1 MIVVADTSPLLNLA
15 AVDKLSLLKLLY
27 SEIVIPPAVS
37 EELCRNGIRPDLSFM
52 RVVTADD
59 RNMVT
64 VLQDQL
70 DPGEAEAIAVALEL
84 HADLLLVDEKRGRR
98 LATAHG
104 LEITGLLGVL
114 AEAKSRGLLVE
125 CRSVLDD
132 IIKVAGFWISRDLR
146 TRYLRSLNEYE

>member
-1 MIVVADTSPLLNLA
+1 M
-15 AVDKLSLLKLLY
+15 
-27 SEIVIPPAVS
+27 
-37 EELCRNGIRPDLSFM
+37 
-52 RVVTADD
+52 
-59 RNMVT
+59 
-64 VLQDQL
+64 
-70 DPGEAEAIAVALEL
+70 ALEL

>member
-1 MIVVADTSPLLNLA
+1 M
-15 AVDKLSLLKLLY
+15 DKLSLLKLLY

-70 DPGEAEAIAVALEL
+70 DPGEA
-84 HADLLLVDEKRGRR
+84 
-98 LATAHG
+98 
-104 LEITGLLGVL
+104 
-114 AEAKSRGLLVE
+114 
-125 CRSVLDD
+125 
-132 IIKVAGFWISRDLR
+132 
-146 TRYLRSLNEYE
+146 